1 MENSIGMIQY
11 RIMLNPDEV
20 LGFVREAD
28 KCDFDV
34 DISYNSFMVDAKSII
49 GVYGLD
55 LSRVLT
61 VYCHGYSERFDQY
74 VKQFERAG

>member
-1 MENSIGMIQY
+1 MKNSSVVVQY
-11 RIMLNPDEV
+11 QIMLNPEDV
-20 LGFVREAD
+20 LGFVQEAD
-28 KCDFDV
+28 RCEFDV

-61 VYCHGYSERFDQY
+61 VYCHGYSEEFEKY
-74 VKQFERAG
+74 LKQFEKAC

>member
-1 MENSIGMIQY
+1 MKNSSVVVRYQ
-11 RIMLNPDEV
+11 IMLGPDDV

-28 KCDFDV
+28 KCEFDV
-34 DISYNSFMVDAKSII
+34 DISYNSVMVDAKSII

-61 VYCHGYSERFDQY
+61 VQCHGYSE
-74 VKQFERAG
+74 KFENYIKKFEVAC